1 MREAPDARESGLFD
15 SEAEIYRI
23 KLESFEGPL
32 DLLLHLIRKNEVD
45 IYDIPISTITKQ
57 YLDYVKLMKDLNL
70 EVAGEFLVMA
80 STLIQIKSKMLLP
93 PQEDEESEEEIEDPR
108 AELVRR
114 LLEYQKYKD
123 AAQVLAGRELLG
135 REVFARTFPSPE
147 LAVAEVEETP
157 PDLDLYHLIE
167 AFQKVLARIPAESFH
182 QVGEDTISIND
193 RIAQILEIL
202 LDRDLV
208 EFDELFEGE
217 ITRDYVVVTFL
228 AVLELCKMRTLKVL
242 QKDRYGTI
250 WIMPS
255 VGRDEDEGSGA
266 ADDGTES

>member
-1 MREAPDARESGLFD
+1 MREAAESHESGLFGSND
-15 SEAEIYRI
+15 DIYRI

-93 PQEDEESEEEIEDPR
+93 PQEDEESEEEAEDPR

-123 AAQVLAGRELLG
+123 AAQVLGGRELLG

-147 LAVAEVEETP
+147 LAGVEVEEAP
-157 PDLDLYHLIE
+157 LDLELYHLID
-167 AFQKVLARIPAESFH
+167 AFQKVLARIPSESFH
-182 QVGEDTISIND
+182 EVGEDTISIND
-193 RIAQILEIL
+193 RIAQILELL

-242 QKDRYGTI
+242 QKERYGAI

-255 VGRDEDEGSGA
+255 VGRDEEGSGEA
-266 ADDGTES
+266 GDGTES